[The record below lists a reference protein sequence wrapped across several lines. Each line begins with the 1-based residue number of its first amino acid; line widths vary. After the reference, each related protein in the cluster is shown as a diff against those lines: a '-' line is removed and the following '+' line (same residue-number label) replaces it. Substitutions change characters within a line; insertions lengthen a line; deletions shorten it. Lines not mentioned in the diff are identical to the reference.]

1 MPLQKIWSFALA
13 VIFIAFVVLG
23 CSRHPELKKTNEKG
37 ASQWNLRQTRL
48 QGQPDLIILTIAA
61 GNKIDTPAGEKVA
74 VLGVSCGGV
83 DPFSVD
89 LSTAVEA
96 ESGDVSTGFD
106 EAALAGKKWEVH
118 TTELKDRKIYTM
130 HLLDAD
136 QSDFLRQLRHSGTF
150 QFEFT
155 PKGGKPQL
163 SNFKLLNINS
173 LLEQQQSCKSALE
186 HVH

>member
-1 MPLQKIWSFALA
+1 MPLQKIWSFAPA
-13 VIFIAFVVLG
+13 VILMLLVAPG

-37 ASQWNLRQTRL
+37 ASQWNLRQFRHE
-48 QGQPDLIILTIAA
+48 GQADLDVLTIAA

-74 VLGVSCGGV
+74 VLGVSCGGA

-118 TTELKDRKIYTM
+118 TTELKDRK
-130 HLLDAD
+130 
-136 QSDFLRQLRHSGTF
+136 
-150 QFEFT
+150 
-155 PKGGKPQL
+155 
-163 SNFKLLNINS
+163 
-173 LLEQQQSCKSALE
+173 
-186 HVH
+186 